1 MNKISDSSTMISH
14 STASITSVHSGAV
27 RRNIEPVQP
36 IDPFEALQGI
46 TTVGPPSTE
55 TNYDIDTQSLD
66 NPYDDIISSL
76 PENTNEIPFRTAYG
90 NINKQDVQANE
101 SIHM

>member
-1 MNKISDSSTMISH
+1 MISH

-27 RRNIEPVQP
+27 RRNIAPVHP

-55 TNYDIDTQSLD
+55 TIYDIDTQSLD
-66 NPYDDIISSL
+66 NPYDDISSSL